1 MKTENGVDKSAI
13 VRSKSQIRS
22 IQRAEHSSSKQVA
35 RTFTT
40 RERFNVEAERH
51 RCRRADADFSYTIE
65 EDDFFVTVTI
75 RTQSIA
81 GALLFVSISTC
92 SILLFSAPSKSEN
105 QDDDDLTANDL
116 LRIITIPT
124 EIDPE
129 RAEVSLLDEQ
139 LVFVLPVATRTH
151 QSRNVS

>member
-13 VRSKSQIRS
+13 VRSKSQIRT
-22 IQRAEHSSSKQVA
+22 IQRAEHSSSEHVA
-35 RTFTT
+35 RTLTT
-40 RERFNVEAERH
+40 RERFNVEAEGH
-51 RCRRADADFSYTIE
+51 RRRRADADLSYTIQ
-65 EDDFFVTVTI
+65 EDDLLVTVTI

-81 GALLFVSISTC
+81 EALLFVSISAY

-105 QDDDDLTANDL
+105 HDHDDLTGNDL

-124 EIDPE
+124 EIDPD

-139 LVFVLPVATRTH
+139 LVFVLPLATCTH